1 MTGPFVLSAGTPN
14 PVQEEPDSD
23 RLILDALARGDASA
37 LDWIWDAYAGRL
49 LAFAAALLCSHHDAE
64 EILQN
69 VFVKI
74 AQNRARLAAARSLKA
89 YLFTMTR
96 NEAMTLARRRGR
108 IEIAVD
114 PAEFGLIPAEM
125 PEAPPP
131 EEAEVAARHLAALP
145 EKQRAVI
152 VLKIFE
158 DLTFDQIAASLKISI
173 NTAASRYRYGLE
185 KLKRRLNGGS
195 P

>member
-1 MTGPFVLSAGTPN
+1 MSSEIPD
-14 PVQEEPDSD
+14 PVQTDSD
-23 RLILDALARGDASA
+23 NDRRILDALTHGDAIA
-37 LDWIWDAYAGRL
+37 LDWIWNAYASRL
-49 LAFAAALLCSHHDAE
+49 LAFATALLCSHHDAE
-64 EILQN
+64 ETLQN

-74 AQNRARLAAARSLKA
+74 ARNRDRLAAARSLKA

-114 PAEFGLIPAEM
+114 PSDFVLLPAEI
-125 PEAPPP
+125 PEPPPP
-131 EEAEVAARHLAALP
+131 EEAEAAARHLAALP

-173 NTAASRYRYGLE
+173 NTAASRYRYGIE

>member
-1 MTGPFVLSAGTPN
+1 MTQN
-14 PVQEEPDSD
+14 IHND
-23 RLILDALARGDASA
+23 RTLLDALARDDASA
-37 LDWIWDAYAGRL
+37 LDGIWDAYAARL
-49 LAFAAALLCSHHDAE
+49 LAFATAILCSHHDAE
-64 EILQN
+64 ETLQN

-74 AQNRARLAAARSLKA
+74 ARNRTQIAAARSLQA

-108 IEIAVD
+108 IEITVD
-114 PAEFGLIPAEM
+114 PSEFGLVPAEM
-125 PEAPPP
+125 PEPPPP
-131 EEAEVAARHLAALP
+131 EEAEAAARHLAALP
-145 EKQRAVI
+145 NKQREVV

-173 NTAASRYRYGLE
+173 NTAASRYRYGIE
-185 KLKRRLNGGS
+185 KLRQCLKKGT